1 MAQGLQRHLR
11 RHLRRRQQVGLP
23 ATASTLL
30 TTGGAGLVGGS
41 IGAALAPLSMLLS
54 AGWRAALVRLCEG
67 RAAWLLGAV
76 LGAATSTRVDG
87 GKALMPYHPDAPRNR
102 PRESVRNTIGRR
114 FGPSCAATLRRG
126 ERYRGASSIS
136 FAPPPRR
143 RVDARAWRT
152 TNQAMRPRASVVA
165 TTGLDNPGISSSLAK
180 RVHAFQRA

>member
-1 MAQGLQRHLR
+1 LGSARRLERRGGGLVAVPHVVKKTGFKARDAYGARPVFQSE
-11 RHLRRRQQVGLP
+11 
-23 ATASTLL
+23 T
-30 TTGGAGLVGGS
+30 TTGYFQK
-41 IGAALAPLSMLLS
+41 
-54 AGWRAALVRLCEG
+54 
-67 RAAWLLGAV
+67 AV

-102 PRESVRNTIGRR
+102 PRESVRNTISRR

-180 RVHAFQRA
+180 RVHASQRA